1 MRKFTL
7 FFMSL
12 FLAVG
17 AMAQEPVVTIT
28 PTGNAP
34 YKVSDEDAA
43 KIFNLENLTVL
54 VDVTTTTLSGRG
66 AFFCVADP
74 AQPVPSSFSGTN
86 TSFMACGHVNAVS
99 AYLAAAKDGQHFST
113 GAIPSNTANVK
124 LAYVFDIT
132 NNKFKIY
139 VNGSNVMDRN
149 FGTYEIASPKMVK
162 ADFAN
167 ANIYIGGGMAG
178 NAAHE
183 ICDGTVNSVSV
194 YNGVL
199 TADQIFALS
208 VDEDFVVSYE
218 QLESGKVYTFES
230 QRGWL
235 MATSGTDF
243 VYNSSKLTN
252 ANASKENANCQWVLY
267 STDNG
272 NYLYNVGVN
281 KFISVNKS
289 NANSIPLSAAPT
301 TAAVEFK
308 ASSLTAY
315 PIILGVEGYAI
326 NHNTSNGA
334 FTYGALLWK
343 DGWTQDAWLNDAG
356 SCHKVT
362 YIEDASAEMLNTI
375 KERVLNYELKGNY
388 IRLKGASGNYIDA
401 SSIYNNANATTGQM
415 SMKSNEACNLAG
427 TIFYLDNESHLLNYA
442 KGTYTKDT
450 REIGGIGAAK
460 SVWSFS
466 ISPRD
471 SEKLMLA
478 DTNTSGSKHLH
489 DSEGNR
495 ADKCS
500 SVCGVRHDFTV
511 EIVESL
517 PVTIT
522 AAKYA
527 TFYAPVAVEVADGVT
542 AYTATVDAANNRVE
556 LNEVRDVI
564 PANTGVVLYSET
576 AGTYNFA
583 ITTTDATVASDLRGS
598 AAATYYTEA
607 GTYYAL
613 GQVDGVVAF
622 YKDAFNNNRFQNNSH
637 KAYLYVA
644 NASETASYSFRF
656 GDGTTGIDEITEQ
669 RAESKDI
676 YDLTGRRVEAITAPG
691 IYIVNGVKRVVR

>member
-1 MRKFTL
+1 
-7 FFMSL
+7 
-12 FLAVG
+12 
-17 AMAQEPVVTIT
+17 MAQTPVVTIT

-74 AQPVPSSFSGTN
+74 AQAVPSSFSGTN
-86 TSFMACGHVNAVS
+86 TSFMACGHNNQGG
-99 AYLAAAKDGQHFST
+99 AYIAAANSGQHFST
-113 GAIPSNTANVK
+113 GTIPNNTANVK

-132 NNKFKIY
+132 NNLFKIY
-139 VNGSNVMDRN
+139 INGSQVMSRN
-149 FGTYEIASPKMVK
+149 FGSYEIASPKMVN

-167 ANIYIGGGMAG
+167 ANIYIGGGMAN

-183 ICDGTVNSVSV
+183 TCDGIVNSVSV

-315 PIILGVEGYAI
+315 PIIVGVEGYAV
-326 NHNTSNGA
+326 NHNTSNSA

-362 YIEDASAEMLNTI
+362 YIADASTETLNTI
-375 KERVLNYELKGNY
+375 KELVYGYEMQGSYFRLKGN
-388 IRLKGASGNYIDA
+388 SGNYVDA
-401 SSIYNNANATTGQM
+401 SSIYNNATAKYGQM
-415 SMKSNEACNLAG
+415 SMKSNDACNLAG
-427 TIFYLDNESHLLNYA
+427 TIFYWGEDNKFLNYA
-442 KGTYTKDT
+442 TGTYVCVG
-450 REIGGIGAAK
+450 REIAA
-460 SVWSFS
+460 
-466 ISPRD
+466 IN
-471 SEKLMLA
+471 A
-478 DTNTSGSKHLH
+478 DAGKNTSWRVYSSASEGKYKLYGTYQDNVTKNVWLH
-489 DSEGNR
+489 DNSGNR
-495 ADKCS
+495 ADRCADEADHANTTHSWTIEK
-500 SVCGVRHDFTV
+500 VT
-511 EIVESL
+511 SL

-527 TFYAPVAVEVADGVT
+527 TFYAPVAVEVPEGVT
-542 AYTATVDAANNRVE
+542 AYTATVDAANNKVI
-556 LNEVRDVI
+556 LNEVDGVI

-576 AGTYNFA
+576 AATYNFTITDDVEA
-583 ITTTDATVASDLRGS
+583 IEGNALRGS
-598 AAATYYTEA
+598 AAATYYTTA

-613 GQVDGVVAF
+613 GFVEGEVGF
-622 YKDAFNNNRFQNNSH
+622 YRDEFKNNRFQNNSH
-637 KAYLYVA
+637 KAYLYVEGTQ
-644 NASETASYSFRF
+644 NTASYSFRF
-656 GDGTTGIDEITEQ
+656 EGGTTGIENVEVENEVE
-669 RAESKDI
+669 AI

-691 IYIVNGVKRVVR
+691 IYIVGGKKVLVK

>member
-1 MRKFTL
+1 
-7 FFMSL
+7 
-12 FLAVG
+12 
-17 AMAQEPVVTIT
+17 MAQEPVVTIT

-43 KIFNLENLTVL
+43 EIFNLENLTVL
-54 VDVTTTTLSGRG
+54 VDVTTTTLSDRG

-74 AQPVPSSFSGTN
+74 AQAVPSSFSGTN
-86 TSFMACGHVNAVS
+86 TSFMACGHNNQGG
-99 AYLAAAKDGQHFST
+99 AYIAAANSGQHFST
-113 GAIPSNTANVK
+113 GTIPNNTANVK

-132 NNKFKIY
+132 NNLFKIY
-139 VNGSNVMDRN
+139 INGSQVMSRN
-149 FGTYEIASPKMVK
+149 FGSYEIASPKMVK
-162 ADFAN
+162 ADFVN
-167 ANIYIGGGMAG
+167 ANIYIGGGMAN

-183 ICDGTVNSVSV
+183 TCDGIVNSVSV

-308 ASSLTAY
+308 ASTLDTY
-315 PIILGVEGYAI
+315 PIIVGVEGYAV
-326 NHNTSNGA
+326 NHNTSNSA

-362 YIEDASAEMLNTI
+362 YIADASTETLNTI
-375 KERVLNYELKGNY
+375 KELVYGYEMQGSYFRLQGN
-388 IRLKGASGNYIDA
+388 SGNYVDA
-401 SSIYNNANATTGQM
+401 SSIYNNATAKYGQM
-415 SMKSNEACNLAG
+415 SMKSNDACNLAG
-427 TIFYLDNESHLLNYA
+427 TIFYWGEDNKFLNYA
-442 KGTYTKDT
+442 TGTYVCVG
-450 REIGGIGAAK
+450 REIAA
-460 SVWSFS
+460 
-466 ISPRD
+466 IN
-471 SEKLMLA
+471 A
-478 DTNTSGSKHLH
+478 DAGKNTSWRVYSSASEGKYKLYGTYQDNGAKNVWLH
-489 DSEGNR
+489 DNSGNR
-495 ADKCS
+495 ADRCS
-500 SVCGVRHDFTV
+500 NEADHANTTHSWTIEKVK
-511 EIVESL
+511 SL
-517 PVTIT
+517 PVTIS

-556 LNEVRDVI
+556 LNEVGDVI
-564 PANTGVVLYSET
+564 PANTGVLLYSET

-598 AAATYYTEA
+598 VAATYYTEA

-644 NASETASYSFRF
+644 NASDAASYSFRF
-656 GDGTTGIDEITEQ
+656 PGTTEIENVEVENEVK
-669 RAESKDI
+669 AI

-691 IYIVNGVKRVVR
+691 IYIVGGKKVLVK